1 MRSHGLSRLAAAA
14 LFVTTLGGMSAS
26 AAMGASAPA
35 GAASLP
41 ACNLKALANHKGL
54 VSITFWESA
63 SSANLTVLQSI
74 TSAFNSS
81 QSKVHVTLVT
91 QAGYD
96 DTWQKYLAGLSSG
109 QLPDAVQL
117 QDQRTQAAID
127 TGSFL
132 PVQSCMN
139 AAKYS
144 TSDYLPRP
152 LAYWK
157 VNGVQWALP
166 FAVSAPILFYNQNAF
181 TKAGLNPAD
190 PPTTLPQ
197 MVADAKALKASGS
210 GMGLV
215 LDPWHLETWLASAN
229 KLFVNNK
236 NGRSSRATQ
245 GSFNNKTAVSIFSQ
259 LSTLVRS
266 GYATTNPSTGPDQ
279 YDNLLGIGN
288 GKYGMTIETSAAL
301 GTVTQLLGTGKYANV
316 TLGIGAFPVYS
327 SSVAGGIEPGGSGV
341 YISNKVPAVDQAAS
355 WMFLSYLLNTQSQAT
370 WAAGTGYIP
379 VRKSSAQ
386 TATVQHLWATSPGYK
401 VAYNEIN
408 NGLNTPA
415 TSGSVIGPY
424 ADVRTDVLNAEISM
438 YTQGVKPAKAVSSAE
453 QNVNADDLRL
463 QQPARRVVGPAGA
476 GNPTRERTPSP
487 PHRRAGT
494 LPQ

>member
-1 MRSHGLSRLAAAA
+1 MRTPSILRLLAAA
-14 LFVTTLGGMSAS
+14 LVVAS
-26 AAMGASAPA
+26 ATAAGVSAVALASAAPA

-41 ACNLKALANHKGL
+41 SCNLKALSNHKGT
-54 VSITFWESA
+54 VNITYWESA
-63 SSANLTVLQSI
+63 SEANLTTLQSI

-96 DTWQKYLAGLSSG
+96 DTWQKYLAGLTNG
-109 QLPDAVQL
+109 QLPDVVQL
-117 QDQRTQAAID
+117 EDQRTQAAID

-166 FAVSAPILFYNQNAF
+166 FAVSAPILYYNQNAF

-197 MVADAKALKASGS
+197 MLTDAQKLKATGS

-229 KLFVNNK
+229 QLFVNQS
-236 NGRSSRATQ
+236 NGRSARATA
-245 GSFNNKTAVSIFSQ
+245 GVFNTKTSVSIFSQ
-259 LSTLVRS
+259 LNQLVRS
-266 GYATTNPSTGPDQ
+266 GDATTNPSSGPNA
-279 YDNLLGIGN
+279 YDNLLGIGS

-301 GTVTQLLGTGKYANV
+301 GTVTKLLSGGQYANV
-316 TLGIGAFPVYS
+316 KIGIGPFPVYS
-327 SSVAGGIEPGGSGV
+327 SSVQGGIEPGGSGV
-341 YISNKVPAVDQAAS
+341 YISNKASALNQAAA
-355 WMFLSYLLNTQSQAT
+355 WQYISYLCNTQSQAT

-379 VRKSSAQ
+379 VRKSSSQ
-386 TATVQHLWATSPGYK
+386 TATVQHLWATAPGYK

-408 NGLNTPA
+408 NGVNSPA

-438 YTQGVKPAKAVSSAE
+438 YTGGVSPSNAVKAA
-453 QNVNADDLRL
+453 QTNVNNTISSYNSRL
-463 QQPARRVVGPAGA
+463 GV
-476 GNPTRERTPSP
+476 S
-487 PHRRAGT
+487 
-494 LPQ
+494 

>member
-1 MRSHGLSRLAAAA
+1 MPTSRLTRLAAAA
-14 LFVTTLGGMSAS
+14 LFVTTLSGTAAS
-26 AAMGASAPA
+26 AAIGTSAAA

-41 ACNLKALANHKGL
+41 ACNLKALANAKG
-54 VSITFWESA
+54 VVNITFWESA
-63 SSANLTVLQSI
+63 SEANLTVLQGI

-81 QSKVHVTLVT
+81 QTKVHVTLVT

-96 DTWQKYLAGLSSG
+96 DTWQKYLAGLSNG
-109 QLPDAVQL
+109 QLPNVVQL
-117 QDQRTQAAID
+117 EDQRTQAAID

-157 VNGVQWALP
+157 VNGVQWAMP
-166 FAVSAPILFYNQNAF
+166 FAVSAPILYYNENAF
-181 TKAGLNPAD
+181 TKAGLNPND
-190 PPTTLPQ
+190 PPSTLAG

-215 LDPWHLETWLASAN
+215 LDPWHLETWLSTAN
-229 KLFVNNK
+229 QLFVNNK
-236 NGRSSRATQ
+236 NGRSARATQ
-245 GSFNNKTAVSIFSQ
+245 AAFDDKTAVSIFSQ

-279 YDNLLGIGN
+279 YDNLLGIGS

-301 GTVTQLLGTGKYANV
+301 GTVTQLLSGGKYANV
-316 TLGIGAFPVYS
+316 KLGIGAFPVYS
-327 SSVAGGIEPGGSGV
+327 SSVQGGVEPGGSGV
-341 YISNKVPAVDQAAS
+341 YISNKSSAVDQAAS
-355 WMFLSYLLNTQSQAT
+355 WQFVTYLMNTQSVAT

-379 VRKSSAQ
+379 VRKSSEQ
-386 TATVQHLWATSPGYK
+386 TATVQHLWATDPGYK

-408 NGLNTPA
+408 NGANTAA

-424 ADVRTDVLNAEISM
+424 ADVRNDVLNAEISM
-438 YTQGVKPAKAVSSAE
+438 YTQGVKPDAAVKAAA
-453 QNVNADDLRL
+453 QNVNSSMSSYNSRL
-463 QQPARRVVGPAGA
+463 G
-476 GNPTRERTPSP
+476 SS
-487 PHRRAGT
+487 
-494 LPQ
+494 

>member
-1 MRSHGLSRLAAAA
+1 MRTLRLSRFTAAA
-14 LFVTTLGGMSAS
+14 LFVTTLSGT
-26 AAMGASAPA
+26 AAAAIGAGTPA
-35 GAASLP
+35 GAASVP
-41 ACNLKALANHKGL
+41 SCNLKTLANHQGL
-54 VSITFWESA
+54 VNITFWESA
-63 SSANLTVLQSI
+63 SQANLTVLQGI

-81 QSKVHVTLVT
+81 QTKVHVTLVT

-96 DTWQKYLAGLSSG
+96 DTWNKYTAGLSNG
-109 QLPDAVQL
+109 QLPDVVQL
-117 QDQRTQAAID
+117 EDQRTQAAID

-157 VNGVQWALP
+157 VNGVQWAMP
-166 FAVSAPILFYNQNAF
+166 FAVSAPILYYNQNAF
-181 TKAGLNPAD
+181 TKAGLNPNS
-190 PPTTLPQ
+190 PPATLTQ

-229 KLFVNNK
+229 QLFVNNK
-236 NGRSSRATQ
+236 NGRSSRATAAV
-245 GSFNNKTAVSIFSQ
+245 FNNKTAVSIFSQ

-266 GYATTNPSTGPDQ
+266 GYATTNPATGPDQ
-279 YDNLLGIGN
+279 YDNLLGIGS
-288 GKYGMTIETSAAL
+288 GKYGMTLETSAAL
-301 GTVTQLLGTGKYANV
+301 GTVTQLLGGGKYANV
-316 TLGIGAFPVYS
+316 KLGIGAFPVYS
-327 SSVAGGIEPGGSGV
+327 ASVQGGIEPGGSGV
-341 YISNKVPAVDQAAS
+341 FISNKSSALDQAAS
-355 WMFLSYLLNTQSQAT
+355 WQFVSYLMNTQSVAT

-386 TATVQHLWATSPGYK
+386 TATVQQLWATSPGYK

-408 NGLNTPA
+408 NGANTPA

-424 ADVRTDVLNAEISM
+424 ADVRNDVLNAEISM
-438 YTQGVKPAKAVSSAE
+438 YTGGVKPAAAVKAAS
-453 QNVNADDLRL
+453 QNVTTTISAYNSRL
-463 QQPARRVVGPAGA
+463 G
-476 GNPTRERTPSP
+476 S
-487 PHRRAGT
+487 
-494 LPQ
+494 

>member
-1 MRSHGLSRLAAAA
+1 MRTTRLPRLVAAA
-14 LFVTTLGGMSAS
+14 LAVAS
-26 AAMGASAPA
+26 ATTTGATLAVVAGGSGRA

-41 ACNLKALANHKGL
+41 SCNLPALNSPKGI
-54 VSITFWESA
+54 VNITFWESA
-63 SSANLTVLQSI
+63 SSANLTVLQGL

-91 QAGYD
+91 QNGYD
-96 DTWQKYLAGLSSG
+96 DTWQKYLAGLTNG
-109 QLPDAVQL
+109 QLPAAAQL
-117 QDQRTQAAID
+117 EDQRTQAAID

-166 FAVSAPILFYNQNAF
+166 FAVSAPILYYNQNSF
-181 TKAGLNPAD
+181 TKAGLNPAS
-190 PPTTLPQ
+190 PPATLPQ
-197 MVADAKALKASGS
+197 MVTDAQKLKASGT

-229 KLFVNNK
+229 QLFVNNK
-236 NGRSSRATQ
+236 NGRSSRATA
-245 GSFNNKTAVSIFSQ
+245 GSFNTKTAVSIFSQ
-259 LSTLVRS
+259 LQQLVKS
-266 GYATTNPSTGPDQ
+266 GDATTNPSSGPDQ
-279 YDNLLGIGN
+279 FDNLLGIGS

-301 GTVTQLLGTGKYANV
+301 GTVTKLLGSGQYSSVK
-316 TLGIGAFPVYS
+316 LGIGGFPVYS
-327 SSVAGGIEPGGSGV
+327 TSVQGGIEPGGSGV
-341 YISNKVPAVDQAAS
+341 YISNKVPAIQQAAA
-355 WMFLSYLLNTQSQAT
+355 WMYLSYLCNTQSQAT

-408 NGLNTPA
+408 VGVNSPA

-438 YTQGVKPAKAVSSAE
+438 FTSGVAPSKAVKSAE
-453 QNVNADDLRL
+453 SNVNSTISDYNSRL
-463 QQPARRVVGPAGA
+463 GV
-476 GNPTRERTPSP
+476 S
-487 PHRRAGT
+487 
-494 LPQ
+494 